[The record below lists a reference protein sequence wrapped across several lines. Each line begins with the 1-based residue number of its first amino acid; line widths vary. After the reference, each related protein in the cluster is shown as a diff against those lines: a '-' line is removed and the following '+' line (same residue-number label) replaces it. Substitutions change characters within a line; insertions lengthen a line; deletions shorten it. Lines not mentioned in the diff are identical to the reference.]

1 MINRGLLISIKRQLP
16 RTRRNTFDIYYVF
29 FSVSSL
35 IFLVPMA
42 PLLYFLGLG
51 DVAVSVFWACLFVF
65 IALVLWSRGMP
76 RLWALSIYQTSIMGI
91 ILFNAWHLGGVTSPV
106 MVWLGIVPVLPLFT
120 FKSRNGVYFWLSVS
134 MLSVLLTF
142 VLQLVGLFPIQANQT
157 WQDLAL
163 GAMMYGLL
171 VYTQWSLIR
180 SVDLMNQQS
189 VKHINRT
196 NLRLKKLSH
205 DLTEANAHKDQFLA
219 IVSHEMRTPL
229 NAVMGYLSLMS
240 TDKRMTPDLQEFVS
254 GAQNSAAHLLT
265 VINDLLDY
273 SQIQNGK
280 ITLNPQVFNLH
291 TMLQKTQATL
301 SPRAADLGLS
311 YQLFIEDSVPTWVK
325 ADQHRLTQILIN
337 LLGNALKFTDKGHVH
352 TRVSFAAHNSLAM
365 QGMLRVCVEDT
376 GPGIEAAQQ
385 ARIFEPFVQLS
396 HANSRSARD
405 ALRGN
410 GLGLSITNTLVQ
422 SHGGRIELQSTVGK
436 GSSFIVKVPLLLAPA
451 APKTDPVLELID
463 NRAVHLLIVDDHA
476 VNRLVAKA
484 TILRSLPNA
493 VIDEAE
499 DGTSGLAKMSQTLY
513 DLVLLDLVMPD
524 MDGIEV
530 MRRVRNNLAA
540 PFNQVQVIAL
550 TANVASDALK
560 DCRDVGINEV
570 MPKPFDRHTLVN
582 RIMHYCLPEDKSASS

>member
-1 MINRGLLISIKRQLP
+1 MINRSLLLIIKRRLP
-16 RTRRNTFDIYYVF
+16 RNRRNSFDIYYVF

-42 PLLYFLGLG
+42 PLLYALGLG
-51 DVAVSVFWACLFVF
+51 DVALSVFWACLFVF
-65 IALVLWSRGMP
+65 IALVLWFKGMP

-142 VLQLVGLFPIQANQT
+142 VLQLMGFFPIQANQT

-205 DLTEANAHKDQFLA
+205 DLTEANAHKDRILA

-240 TDKRMTPDLQEFVS
+240 TDQRMTSDLQEFVS

-291 TMLQKTQATL
+291 TMLQKTHATL

-311 YQLFIEDSVPTWVK
+311 YQLFIEDSVPVWVK

-352 TRVSFAAHNSLAM
+352 TYVSFETHNSLAM

-376 GPGIEAAQQ
+376 GPGIDTAQQ
-385 ARIFEPFVQLS
+385 IRIFEPFVQLA

-451 APKTDPVLELID
+451 APKTDPVLERID
-463 NRAVHLLIVDDHA
+463 SRVVHLLIVDDHA

-484 TILRSLPNA
+484 TILRALPNA

-499 DGTSGLAKMSQTLY
+499 DGTSGLAQMSKTLY

-530 MRRVRNNLAA
+530 MRRVRNDLAA
-540 PFNQVQVIAL
+540 PFNKVQVIAL

-560 DCRDVGINEV
+560 ACHDVGINEV

-582 RIMHYCLPEDKSASS
+582 RIMHYCLPEDKPASS